1 MNILTI
7 KYHLKLNIIMEKMNT
22 QNLNSYLE
30 NMLCIFCKNS
40 TIISTEKPSSYIYN
54 RSTEETTNITSL
66 FSICNTCNKYSYI
79 KQDTL
84 LYHEVLS
91 KISNKLID
99 IKYDPKLITFDV
111 HCNSCDTDTQYKM
124 FADNNHDLKFKYICV
139 NCNKFFNT
147 I

>member
-1 MNILTI
+1 VNILTI

-66 FSICNTCNKYSYI
+66 F
-79 KQDTL
+79 
-84 LYHEVLS
+84 
-91 KISNKLID
+91 
-99 IKYDPKLITFDV
+99 
-111 HCNSCDTDTQYKM
+111 
-124 FADNNHDLKFKYICV
+124 
-139 NCNKFFNT
+139 
-147 I
+147 